1 MRNNVAKREVALS
14 VTRTDLSI
22 SATRARRQRRAV
34 AALAGMLLLVILAA
48 QQWGAQ
54 AARLPEQSPAAAE
67 PIVREIDQAR
77 NLTINGINPVDL
89 SGIRQDV
96 GDLNLDGL
104 PDLVIGGRQADPG
117 GREDA
122 GETYVLFGPLN
133 AGTMELSTDADVTI
147 HGIDAGDHS
156 GIGVAIGDFNA
167 DGVNDLAIGARRA
180 DPDGRENAGEAYIV
194 FGPLSAGVYELA
206 DLRDVTFN
214 GIAPFDE
221 TGVGVAGGDVNG
233 DGYEDLTIGARQADP
248 DGREDAGETYVVLGP
263 FTEGSTHELSQA
275 DLLIKGKRR
284 GDLSGYGLDTGDINH
299 DGHLDLLL
307 GAWAAEGGDVL
318 NAGELYVLFGP
329 RPAGVWD
336 LLTDADVTISGLGEE
351 DHLGVGARSGDI
363 NLDGYDDIMVGATTS
378 DPDGQLE
385 AGEAYIVY
393 GPLEAGYYYLGD
405 VVDYIFNGIDPAD
418 YFGIGVSNG
427 DLTND
432 GLPDLVF
439 GAFRAD
445 PHGKFNAGETYV
457 VFGTIADLAVTQ
469 QVTTPLPQTGQV
481 LTYQLDV
488 SNAGPSAAANVR
500 LTAEL
505 SADVTFANIS
515 HPNECVYEEEAH
527 TVVCTAVSLPAGVS
541 VSVLVS
547 VVPAEDGVISS
558 AVSLSSET
566 LDSDLTNN
574 AAATDVVVA
583 PACGG
588 LPPTILG
595 SAGDDTLV
603 GTAGDDVIFG
613 RGGND
618 IILGLEGD
626 DVLCGGTGDDWIGGD
641 AGNDQLLGEN
651 GQDFLTG
658 MDGNDAFW
666 GGTGDDIILG
676 SAGNDNASCGRDN
689 DYFDGGADFDT
700 ALSNCEVV
708 VNVEKMEQSDAP

>member
-1 MRNNVAKREVALS
+1 MPAA
-14 VTRTDLSI
+14 
-22 SATRARRQRRAV
+22 RARRRYRA
-34 AALAGMLLLVILAA
+34 AAVIGALLLVLLAA

-54 AARLPEQSPAAAE
+54 AARLPGAGAGATAAAE
-67 PIVREIDQAR
+67 PVVREIDTAR
-77 NLTINGINPVDL
+77 SLTINGINAIDL

-117 GREDA
+117 GRTDA
-122 GETYVLFGPLN
+122 GETYVLFGPLA
-133 AGTMELSTDADVTI
+133 AGVMELSTDADITI

-180 DPDGRENAGEAYIV
+180 DPDGRENAGEAYII
-194 FGPLSAGVYELA
+194 FGPFSAGVYELA

-233 DGYEDLTIGARQADP
+233 DGYDDLTIGARQADP
-248 DGREDAGETYVVLGP
+248 DGREDAGETYVVFGP
-263 FTEGSTHELSQA
+263 FKEGSTHELTQA
-275 DLLIKGKRR
+275 DILIKGKHR

-307 GAWAAEGGDVL
+307 GAWAAEGSGVL

-329 RPAGVWD
+329 RPSGTWD
-336 LLTDADVTISGLGEE
+336 LQTEADITISGLGEE

-363 NLDGYDDIMVGATTS
+363 NLDGYDDLMIGATTS

-393 GPLEAGYYYLGD
+393 GPLAAGYYYLGD
-405 VVDYIFNGIDPAD
+405 VVDFIFNGIDSAD

-445 PHGKFNAGETYV
+445 PHDTFNAGETYI
-457 VFGTIADLAVTQ
+457 VFGAIADLALAQ
-469 QVTTPLPQTGQV
+469 QVNTPLPQTGQL
-481 LTYQLDV
+481 LTVQLDV
-488 SNAGPSAAANVR
+488 SNNGPSAATNVR
-500 LTAEL
+500 LVNPL
-505 SADVTFANIS
+505 SPDVTFANTS
-515 HPNECVYEEEAH
+515 HPDYCVYDEGGH
-527 TVVCTAVSLPAGVS
+527 TVICTAESLPAGINLS
-541 VSVLVS
+541 LLIS
-547 VVPAEDGVISS
+547 VVPGVDGVISNT
-558 AVSLSSET
+558 ATLSSEIP
-566 LDSDLTNN
+566 DSDLNN
-574 AAATDVVVA
+574 NTATASVNVQ
-583 PACGG
+583 PACSG
-588 LPPTILG
+588 LTPTILG
-595 SAGDDTLV
+595 SEGDDTLV

-618 IILGLEGD
+618 VILGLEGND
-626 DVLCGGTGDDWIGGD
+626 ALCGGAGDDWISGD

-651 GQDFLTG
+651 GQDHLSG
-658 MDGNDAFW
+658 LGGADAFW
-666 GGTGDDIILG
+666 GGPGDDIILG
-676 SAGNDNASCGRDN
+676 GAGNDDASCGRDN
-689 DYFDGGADFDT
+689 DYFDGGAEFDT
-700 ALSNCEVV
+700 ALSNCEIL
-708 VNVEKMEQSDAP
+708 VNVEKFEQAGKP